1 MMKRLIVNADDFGR
15 SEGINKGTME
25 AFRKG
30 IVTSATLM
38 VDGKAA
44 VEAAKLAK
52 KHPKLGLGLHF
63 VLVDAE
69 NLISLEAQ
77 KALTFFQVGKAKKE
91 FFRQAERFQKL
102 FGKLPDHIDGHQHIH
117 KVPSFLPFIKKFC
130 QENNLP
136 YRETKGIKFIRNFY
150 GMNNLT
156 KRPKLDKISV
166 EYLIQ
171 VLKNLEDGVTELMCH
186 PGYAYDLGDSS
197 YTFHREVEL
206 KTLTDSGIKDLIKKE
221 GIKLINFSQI

>member
-1 MMKRLIVNADDFGR
+1 MKKLIVNADDFGR
-15 SEGINKGTME
+15 SKGMNKGTIE

-30 IVTSATLM
+30 IVTSTTLM

-44 VEAAKLAK
+44 DEAAKLAK
-52 KHPKLGLGLHF
+52 RHPKLGLGLHF
-63 VLVDAE
+63 VLVDADD
-69 NLISLEAQ
+69 LISLEAQ
-77 KALTFFQVGKAKKE
+77 KALVFFQIERAKKE
-91 FFRQAERFQKL
+91 FFRQVDEFKKL

-117 KVPSFLPFIKKFC
+117 KLPSFFPFIKDFC

-136 YRETKGIKFIRNFY
+136 FRGMKGIKFIRSFY

-166 EYLIQ
+166 KYLIQ
-171 VLKNLEDGVTELMCH
+171 VLKNLEDGATELMCH
-186 PGYAYDLGDSS
+186 PGYAYDLDDSS
-197 YTFHREVEL
+197 YAFHREVEL
-206 KTLTDSGIKDLIKKE
+206 KTLTDSRIKDFIKKE